1 MRKPAIC
8 ICENKDADQLHSNCA
23 ADQRLCFRYIDSTI
37 PLLSFRNFKPLA
49 IFCDCT
55 ARYVSDLVENS
66 EDRFSHNEAHFFSS
80 FSLVADKVVFNSKYN
95 MESFLSSINTF
106 LKLIPDHRPKGIPDL
121 IRPKCCVLNFPIKF
135 PLSEAEPKNMDQEKE
150 ANELDHG
157 TSPSC
162 KTESNCT
169 CRQSI
174 DPQQTVASSKDIKE
188 SPDIPCSE
196 RIMTD
201 NINDKIQDTERLE
214 MDSVEGTYD
223 DLSSRSRNKDMDI
236 RGTGL
241 TYDDLSVK
249 EDRVA
254 QSTKKSLDGDCG
266 YTKSHKGTSSVDRK
280 SDIENQVIKDKPLHI
295 VWPHRW

>member
-1 MRKPAIC
+1 
-8 ICENKDADQLHSNCA
+8 
-23 ADQRLCFRYIDSTI
+23 
-37 PLLSFRNFKPLA
+37 
-49 IFCDCT
+49 
-55 ARYVSDLVENS
+55 
-66 EDRFSHNEAHFFSS
+66 
-80 FSLVADKVVFNSKYN
+80 

-121 IRPKCCVLNFPIKF
+121 ICPKCCVLNFPIKY
-135 PLSEAEPKNMDQEKE
+135 PLTEAKPKNTDQEKE
-150 ANELDHG
+150 ANELDRG

-162 KTESNCT
+162 ETESNCT
-169 CRQSI
+169 SCQSI
-174 DPQQTVASSKDIKE
+174 DPQQAVASSKDIKE
-188 SPDIPCSE
+188 IPDIPCSE
-196 RIMTD
+196 RLMTD
-201 NINDKIQDTERLE
+201 NKIQDTERLE
-214 MDSVEGTYD
+214 MVTVHGTYD
-223 DLSSRSRNKDMDI
+223 DISSKSRNKDMDI

-280 SDIENQVIKDKPLHI
+280 SDIEIQVITPLHI